1 MANDV
6 LNEYQWE
13 TLWLISLV
21 INYKSSLEQEQQN
34 NKDKILKQM
43 IIDTNSK
50 IDIID
55 KKINLILESLDKLK

>member
-1 MANDV
+1 MANNVFD
-6 LNEYQWE
+6 EYQWE
-13 TLWLISLV
+13 TIWLISLI

-50 IDIID
+50 IDMID